1 MVYKPAVA
9 HFGSELSSIFL
20 ANFDYATIDKT
31 LFYEICKHFSNF
43 SIAENGKIH
52 QGRCQSNPGSKTLY
66 ITRDARKG

>member
-31 LFYEICKHFSNF
+31 LFYESNTPVL
-43 SIAENGKIH
+43 K
-52 QGRCQSNPGSKTLY
+52 PGIDNIINIFGL
-66 ITRDARKG
+66 

>member
-31 LFYEICKHFSNF
+31 LFYEITKMDV
-43 SIAENGKIH
+43 
-52 QGRCQSNPGSKTLY
+52 SK
-66 ITRDARKG
+66 G

>member
-31 LFYEICKHFSNF
+31 LFYEIPILIRVQIS
-43 SIAENGKIH
+43 
-52 QGRCQSNPGSKTLY
+52 
-66 ITRDARKG
+66 